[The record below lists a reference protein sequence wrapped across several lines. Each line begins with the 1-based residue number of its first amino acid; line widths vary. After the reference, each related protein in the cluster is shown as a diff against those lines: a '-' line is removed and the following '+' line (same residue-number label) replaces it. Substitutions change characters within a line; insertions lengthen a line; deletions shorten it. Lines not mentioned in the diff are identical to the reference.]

1 MTKPVAKASG
11 PSPRETE
18 AAPADLRVRRTRRL
32 LTQALLELVRERP
45 FEAITARD
53 VTDRA
58 EVGYATFFRHYA
70 STEDLMRH
78 VVDDLLRDLQTLLPP
93 LAGGDPQ
100 RAGAVIFGHA
110 REHADLYRL
119 LLRSD
124 RSLNLISNVVQEG
137 VESLGAAYEEKPG
150 SRVPLE
156 VAANHVIRSFVSLL
170 GWWLEHD
177 LPYDPEHMGEIYRDL
192 ILRPT
197 ERAALRPRKV

>member
-1 MTKPVAKASG
+1 MTKPTARPSA
-11 PSPRETE
+11 PSPREE
-18 AAPADLRVRRTRRL
+18 AAPADRRVRRTRRL
-32 LTQALLELVRERP
+32 LTEALLELVRERP

-58 EVGYATFFRHYA
+58 GVGYATFFRHYA
-70 STEDLMRH
+70 STEDLMRQ
-78 VVDDLLRDLQTLLPP
+78 VVDDLLGDLRTLLPP
-93 LAGGDPQ
+93 LTGSDPQ

-124 RSLNLISNVVQEG
+124 RSLNLVSDVLRGG
-137 VESLGAAYEEKPG
+137 VESLGAAYEAKPR
-150 SRVPLE
+150 SRVPFE
-156 VAANHVIRSFVSLL
+156 VAANHVIGSFVNLL

-177 LPYDPEHMGEIYRDL
+177 MPYDPEHMGDIYRDL

-197 ERAALRPRKV
+197 ERAALQPRGA